1 MSLQPTALPPVPE
14 STATVAHKIF
24 PKGNRYLTIRDDLGV
39 FYRDEDF
46 AVLYPTRGQA
56 GEAPW
61 RLALVLVF
69 QFIEGLSDRDAADAV
84 RSRIDWKYALSLEL
98 TDPGFDASV
107 LSEFRQ
113 RIVTGS
119 QEELLLDALL
129 QHLVK
134 AGLLKTRGRQRTDST
149 HVLAAVRAL
158 NRYGCIGET
167 MRHCLNTLANVAPEW
182 LRPHLQPEWV
192 NRYARRFDDYCMPA
206 GVHARQALATAIG
219 QDGLTLLNAIY
230 SPDAP
235 QWLRQVPAVQTLR
248 IVWLQQFY
256 AAAPGEPIR
265 WRTQEDQPPAGQL
278 LHTPY
283 DVEARYST
291 KRDMHWV
298 GYKVHLTESCAPDE
312 PHVITHVLTTPAT
325 VQDFEVASTIHTD
338 LAAKNLLPQ
347 EHLLDAGYVDAELL
361 VTGPNTHQVTV
372 IGPLSENHSWQ
383 AKAGTGYDLAAF
395 RFDWVAQRATCPQG
409 NVSVK
414 WSATHNHLGTPIINI
429 RFGSEQCRQCPARQ
443 LCTRS
448 TTGPRNIT
456 VRPQP
461 VHEALQAA
469 RQYQHTTDFRTRY
482 RVRAGIEGTLA
493 QGMRCADLR
502 RSRYVGFA
510 KTHLQHVL
518 TAVALNLC
526 RVADWLA
533 DIPRATTRTP
543 AFVKLAMAT

>member
-1 MSLQPTALPPVPE
+1 MSLHPEALPPVPE
-14 STATVAHKIF
+14 STAAVARKIF
-24 PKGNRYLTIRDDLGV
+24 AKGNRYLTIRDELGV
-39 FYRDEDF
+39 FYQDEAF
-46 AVLYPTRGQA
+46 AALYPTRGQA
-56 GEAPW
+56 AETPW

-69 QFIEGLSDRDAADAV
+69 QFMEGLADREAADAV

-113 RIVTGS
+113 RIITGS
-119 QEELLLDALL
+119 QEEYLLDALL
-129 QHLVK
+129 RHLVG
-134 AGLLKTRGRQRTDST
+134 AGLLKARGRQRTDST

-158 NRYGCIGET
+158 NRYACIGET
-167 MRHCLNTLANVAPEW
+167 MRHCLNTLASVAPDW
-182 LRPHLQPEWV
+182 LRPYLQPAWV
-192 NRYARRFDDYCMPA
+192 DRYAKRFDDYCLPA
-206 GVHARQALATAIG
+206 SVSERLALVTAIG
-219 QDGLTLLNAIY
+219 QDGRTLLEAVY
-230 SPDAP
+230 SPAAP
-235 QWLRQVPAVQTLR
+235 PWLRQVPAVETLR
-248 IVWLQQFY
+248 LVWLQQFY
-256 AAAPGEPIR
+256 AAAPGEPLR
-265 WRTQEDQPPAGQL
+265 WREQADQPPAGQL

-291 KRDMHWV
+291 KRDTHWV

-325 VQDFEVASTIHTD
+325 EPDFAAAPTIHAG

-361 VTGPNTHQVTV
+361 VASPAAFQVTV
-372 IGPLSENHSWQ
+372 IGPLSEEHSWQ
-383 AKAGTGYDLAAF
+383 AKAGTGYNLTAF
-395 RFDWVAQRATCPQG
+395 QFDWAAHRATCPQG
-409 NVSVK
+409 NVSTK
-414 WSATHNHLGTPIINI
+414 WSATHDHLGTPIINI
-429 RFGSEQCRQCPARQ
+429 RFGAAQCRQCPARQ

-448 TTGPRNIT
+448 TSAPRHLT

-469 RQYQHTTDFRTRY
+469 RQQQHTADFRTRY
-482 RVRAGIEGTLA
+482 RARAGIEGTLA
-493 QGMRCADLR
+493 QGVRALDLR

-533 DIPRATTRTP
+533 DQPRAATRTP
-543 AFVKLAMAT
+543 AFVKLAMAA